1 MQQHGEKIE
10 LLQKTMG
17 SMNDD
22 IQKMRKFIQD
32 LHINVTEKDAEIV
45 KLKMHLSDDV
55 RNR

>member
-1 MQQHGEKIE
+1 
-10 LLQKTMG
+10 MG
-17 SMNDD
+17 NMNDD

>member
-1 MQQHGEKIE
+1 
-10 LLQKTMG
+10 MG
-17 SMNDD
+17 NMNDD

-32 LHINVTEKDAEIV
+32 LHINVTEKEAEIV